1 MKKWMFTLALA
12 LLMAAGAQAQS
23 DAIKKYF
30 DRYADDEA
38 FTVVHISSK
47 LFELF
52 AKVDPDMDPGVSQV
66 MKDLRGLRIL
76 VRESDGMKYYNE
88 VAKMLDFDAY
98 EELMTVR
105 SDSENVRFYIKEG
118 GSHVEELLLLVG
130 APDNFVLMSFVGK
143 IDLENISKLTQGVDI
158 DVDGIDHLK
167 ELEKDDAKGKKRVI
181 IEKEEVIIEKQNR

>member
-1 MKKWMFTLALA
+1 MKKSLFTFVLACWVA
-12 LLMAAGAQAQS
+12 LGAQAQS

-66 MKDLRGLRIL
+66 MKDLKGLRIL
-76 VRESDGMKYYNE
+76 VRESDGMRYYKE
-88 VAKMLDFDAY
+88 AAKMIDFDAY

-105 SDSENVRFYIKEG
+105 TDEENVRFYIKEG
-118 GSHVEELLLLVG
+118 DQYIEELLLLVG

-143 IDLENISKLTQGVDI
+143 IDLENIAKLTEGMDI

-167 ELEKDDAKGKKRVI
+167 ELEKDNAPKKKNPSSD
-181 IEKEEVIIEKQNR
+181 KENR